1 MTTKAEKKHMS
12 AVAELGCLVCRRMG
26 YLNTPA
32 EIHHKR
38 AGTGAGS
45 RASYL
50 NVIPLCPEHH
60 RGNTG
65 LHGLGSKGFV
75 KHYGYD
81 EDDLLK
87 EVASLLG

>member
-45 RASYL
+45 RASHL

-60 RGNTG
+60 RGSTG

-75 KHYGYD
+75 KYYGYD